1 MIDNVFSC
9 IMDSPDHLEFKI
21 KVSIVEIYMENIRD
35 LLDITKINLKIRE
48 DKTRG
53 IYI

>member
-1 MIDNVFSC
+1 MIDNVFSY
-9 IMDSPDHLEFKI
+9 IMASPDHLEFKI

-35 LLDITKINLKIRE
+35 LLDTEKTNLKIRE